1 MEIKFKDVS
10 FAYNTNTS
18 IENKVLNNIN
28 ITFEPGKV
36 YGLIGK
42 SGSGKTSLIQLIN
55 GLLLPTTGKIM
66 LGKHKIDAKTRIA
79 TLKQIRKNVGIVFQN
94 SEEQFFC
101 HTVKEEIEFGIMNFA
116 IKIDDIYKKIIDALK
131 IVGLDSSYLERDPLS
146 LSHGEMRKIALAS
159 ILVYNPKI
167 IILDEPTI
175 GLDDLGKKNLIKI
188 IRKLKLRYDK
198 TFIIVSHDT
207 NFLLQIV
214 DYVYLLE
221 NGEIKL
227 SGDKYTILSDEKELK
242 KNNILVPDILAFSNL
257 VQKKKNIKLGF
268 RDDINDLI
276 KDIYRHVK

>member
-10 FAYNTNTS
+10 FSYNANTS
-18 IENKVLNNIN
+18 IENKVLDNIN
-28 ITFEPGKV
+28 ITFETGKV

-55 GLLLPTTGKIM
+55 GLLLPTDGKIM
-66 LGKHKIDAKTRIA
+66 LGKYKIDSRTKAKA
-79 TLKQIRKNVGIVFQN
+79 LKQLRSNVGIVFQN

-101 HTVKEEIEFGIMNFA
+101 HTVREEIEFGMINFE
-116 IKIDDIYKKIIDALK
+116 IKTDSIDKKAIDALK
-131 IVGLDSSYLERDPLS
+131 IVGLNETYLERNPLL
-146 LSHGEMRKIALAS
+146 LSHGEMRKVALAS

-188 IRKLKLRYDK
+188 IRKLKMRYNK

-214 DYVYLLE
+214 DHVYLLE
-221 NGEIKL
+221 NGVISL
-227 SGDKYTILSDEKELK
+227 SGDKYTVLSNESVLK
-242 KNNILVPDILAFSNL
+242 KNNISVPDILAFSNL
-257 VQKKKNIKLGF
+257 VLRKKNIKLGF

>member
-10 FAYNTNTS
+10 FSYNANTS
-18 IENKVLNNIN
+18 IENKILDNIN
-28 ITFEPGKV
+28 ITFETGKV

-55 GLLLPTTGKIM
+55 GLLLPTDGKIM
-66 LGKHKIDAKTRIA
+66 LGKYKIDSRTKAKA
-79 TLKQIRKNVGIVFQN
+79 LKQLRSNVGIVFQN

-101 HTVKEEIEFGIMNFA
+101 HTVREEIEFGMINFE
-116 IKIDDIYKKIIDALK
+116 IKTDSIDKKAIDALK
-131 IVGLDSSYLERDPLS
+131 IVGLNETYLERNPLL
-146 LSHGEMRKIALAS
+146 LSHGEMRKVALAS
-159 ILVYNPKI
+159 ILAYNPKI

-188 IRKLKLRYDK
+188 IRKLKMRYNK

-214 DYVYLLE
+214 DHVYLLE
-221 NGEIKL
+221 NGIISL
-227 SGDKYTILSDEKELK
+227 SGDKYTVLSNENVLK

-257 VQKKKNIKLGF
+257 VLKKKNIKLGF

>member
-10 FAYNTNTS
+10 FSYNANTS
-18 IENKVLNNIN
+18 IENKVLDNIN
-28 ITFEPGKV
+28 ITFETGKV

-55 GLLLPTTGKIM
+55 GLLLPTDGKIM
-66 LGKHKIDAKTRIA
+66 LGKYKIDSRTKAKA
-79 TLKQIRKNVGIVFQN
+79 LKQLRSNVGIVFQN

-101 HTVKEEIEFGIMNFA
+101 HTVREEIEFGMINFE
-116 IKIDDIYKKIIDALK
+116 IKTDSIDKKAIDALK
-131 IVGLDSSYLERDPLS
+131 IVGLNETYLERNPLL
-146 LSHGEMRKIALAS
+146 LSHGEMRKVALAS

-188 IRKLKLRYDK
+188 IRKLKMRYNK

-214 DYVYLLE
+214 DHVYLLE
-221 NGEIKL
+221 NGVISL
-227 SGDKYTILSDEKELK
+227 SGDKYAVLSNESVLK
-242 KNNILVPDILAFSNL
+242 KNNISVPDILAFSNL
-257 VQKKKNIKLGF
+257 VLKKKNIKLGF

>member
-10 FAYNTNTS
+10 FSYNANTS
-18 IENKVLNNIN
+18 IENKVLDNIN
-28 ITFEPGKV
+28 ITFETGKV

-55 GLLLPTTGKIM
+55 GLLLPTDGKIM
-66 LGKHKIDAKTRIA
+66 LGKYKIDSRTKAKA
-79 TLKQIRKNVGIVFQN
+79 LKQLRSNVGIVFQN

-101 HTVKEEIEFGIMNFA
+101 HTVREEIEFGMINFE
-116 IKIDDIYKKIIDALK
+116 IKTDSIDKKAIDALK
-131 IVGLDSSYLERDPLS
+131 IVGLNETYLERNPLL
-146 LSHGEMRKIALAS
+146 LSHGEMRKVALAS

-188 IRKLKLRYDK
+188 IRKLKMRYNK

-214 DYVYLLE
+214 EYVYLLE
-221 NGEIKL
+221 NGVISL
-227 SGDKYTILSDEKELK
+227 SGDKYTVLSNESVLK
-242 KNNILVPDILAFSNL
+242 KNNISVPDILAFSNL
-257 VQKKKNIKLGF
+257 VLRKKNIKLGF

>member
-10 FAYNTNTS
+10 FSYNANTS
-18 IENKVLNNIN
+18 IENKVLDNIN
-28 ITFEPGKV
+28 ITFETGKV

-55 GLLLPTTGKIM
+55 GLLLPTDGKIM
-66 LGKHKIDAKTRIA
+66 LGKYKIDSRTKAKA
-79 TLKQIRKNVGIVFQN
+79 LKQLRSNVGIVFQN

-101 HTVKEEIEFGIMNFA
+101 HTVREEIEFGMINFE
-116 IKIDDIYKKIIDALK
+116 IKTDSIDKKAIDALK
-131 IVGLDSSYLERDPLS
+131 IVGLNETYLERNPLL
-146 LSHGEMRKIALAS
+146 LSHGEMRKVALAS

-167 IILDEPTI
+167 IILDEPTR

-188 IRKLKLRYDK
+188 IRKLKMRYNK

-207 NFLLQIV
+207 NFLLQLV
-214 DYVYLLE
+214 EYVYLLE
-221 NGEIKL
+221 NGVISL
-227 SGDKYTILSDEKELK
+227 SGDKYTVLSNESVLK
-242 KNNILVPDILAFSNL
+242 KNNISVPDILAFSNL
-257 VQKKKNIKLGF
+257 VLRKKNIKLGF